1 MKILVI
7 GLKPQHCRFLKEKF
21 SKVKFT
27 FLDSNTRVRGDKLA
41 LGNYDVV
48 YSNYSF
54 TNHSVEKVWSNHPNY
69 VRISSYTHV
78 VELLSSLFNA

>member
-21 SKVKFT
+21 PKVKFT

-54 TNHSVEKVWSNHPNY
+54 TNHSVEKVWGKRDSY
-69 VRISSYTHV
+69 VRVTSYTHV
-78 VELLSSLFNA
+78 VNLLSSLFNA